1 MRKKELGTL
10 LRSWNVSVGT
20 LSITTWVPPYLREGR
35 CLHGRYLWNSNSP
48 KQSRWIKSITY
59 KNINVFMLLGGT
71 VPSKLWH
78 FFFHHPLTIWWNT
91 ENLWVLIVF
100 FCCTEYVEFWSRGNL
115 HQLYNCGSVWW
126 EGDYFCLPFSVSVL
140 SQLHTEPCYNY
151 PNNHSIHTER
161 TWLTSP
167 PATGRATRG
176 NLTGIQPVHST
187 TFT

>member
-1 MRKKELGTL
+1 MSPWPKSLKL
-10 LRSWNVSVGT
+10 
-20 LSITTWVPPYLREGR
+20 
-35 CLHGRYLWNSNSP
+35 SNSP
-48 KQSRWIKSITY
+48 KQSRWIKSITC
-59 KNINVFMLLGGT
+59 KKINMFSCFWEELSLQSTGIFY
-71 VPSKLWH
+71 L
-78 FFFHHPLTIWWNT
+78 PLTIYTGETQRN
-91 ENLWVLIVF
+91 WVLIMF
-100 FCCTEYVEFWSRGNL
+100 FCCTEYMEFWSRGNL
-115 HQLYNCGSVWW
+115 HQLYNCGSVWC
-126 EGDYFCLPFSVSVL
+126 EGDYFCLPFSLSVL